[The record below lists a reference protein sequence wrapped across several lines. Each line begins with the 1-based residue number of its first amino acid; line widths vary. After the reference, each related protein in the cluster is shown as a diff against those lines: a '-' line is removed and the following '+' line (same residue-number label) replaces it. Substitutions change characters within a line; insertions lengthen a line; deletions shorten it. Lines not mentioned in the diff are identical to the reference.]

1 MNSDAHADQ
10 LATARELV
18 RALENADDNG
28 AQAHLSRLNQARET
42 DLYQEVG
49 KLTRELHESLNNF
62 KLDSRL
68 ADITHKEMPDTR
80 DRLNYVI
87 ETTED
92 AAHQTLT
99 QIDATLPLATELKQT
114 AEKIDDSW
122 HRFRM
127 RELSVDEF
135 RILSREIEAYLPQV
149 KTHAEA
155 IHNNL
160 SAMTMAQGF
169 QDLTG
174 QILRQVID
182 LVEEVET
189 NLVRLVQVAGGE
201 QPPSTG
207 NKKRDNDPIKAEGPQ
222 INAKD
227 NPDVVNNQDDVDDL
241 LSSLGF

>member
-18 RALENADDNG
+18 RALENADD
-28 AQAHLSRLNQARET
+28 AAAKEHLTHLNQARES
-42 DLYQEVG
+42 DLYHEVG

-62 KLDSRL
+62 KMDGRL

-135 RILSREIEAYLPQV
+135 RALSREIEAYLPQV

-155 IHNNL
+155 IHDNL
-160 SAMTMAQGF
+160 SAMTMVQGF

-189 NLVRLVQVAGGE
+189 NLVRLVKVAGAE
-201 QPPSTG
+201 QSSATDS
-207 NKKRDNDPIKAEGPQ
+207 KKRTDDPIKAEGPQ

-227 NPDVVNNQDDVDDL
+227 NPNVVNNQDDVDDL

>member
-1 MNSDAHADQ
+1 MNLDAHADQ

-18 RALENADDNG
+18 RALENADDTA
-28 AQAHLSRLNQARET
+28 AQEQLARLNQARNT

-114 AEKIDDSW
+114 AEQIDQSW
-122 HRFRM
+122 QRFRM
-127 RELSVDEF
+127 RELSVEEF
-135 RILSREIEAYLPQV
+135 RTLSREIEAYLPQV
-149 KTHAEA
+149 KTHADD
-155 IHNNL
+155 IHSNL
-160 SAMTMAQGF
+160 TAMTMAQGY

-189 NLVRLVQVAGGE
+189 NLVRLVQIAGGD
-201 QPPSTG
+201 QLISQD
-207 NKKRDNDPIKAEGPQ
+207 NKKRDKDPIKAEGPQ

-227 NPDVVNNQDDVDDL
+227 NPNVVNNQDDVDDL

>member
-1 MNSDAHADQ
+1 MNLDAHADQ

-18 RALENADDNG
+18 TALENADDAA
-28 AQAHLSRLNQARET
+28 AQEQLTRLNQARHT

-62 KLDSRL
+62 KLDGRL

-87 ETTED
+87 KTTED
-92 AAHQTLT
+92 AAHKTLT
-99 QIDATLPLATELKQT
+99 YIDATLPLTTELKQT
-114 AEKIDDSW
+114 AAQIDDSW

-135 RILSREIEAYLPQV
+135 RALSREIEAYLPQV
-149 KTHAEA
+149 KTHADA
-155 IHNNL
+155 IHENL
-160 SAMTMAQGF
+160 SAMTMTQGF

-174 QILRQVID
+174 QVLRQVID
-182 LVEEVET
+182 LVEEVEG
-189 NLVRLVQVAGGE
+189 NLVRLVKVAGGDQAL
-201 QPPSTG
+201 QPDD
-207 NKKRDNDPIKAEGPQ
+207 NKRKDDAIKAEGPQ

-227 NPDVVNNQDDVDDL
+227 NPNVVNNQDDVDDL

>member
-18 RALENADDNG
+18 RALENADDDS
-28 AQAHLSRLNQARET
+28 ARTHLARLNQARET

-68 ADITHKEMPDTR
+68 SDITHKEMPDTR

-99 QIDATLPLATELKQT
+99 HIDATLPLATELQQT

-127 RELSVDEF
+127 RELSVEEF

-149 KTHAEA
+149 KSHATA

-201 QPPSTG
+201 QSPTTNG
-207 NKKRDNDPIKAEGPQ
+207 KKRENDPIKAEGPQ